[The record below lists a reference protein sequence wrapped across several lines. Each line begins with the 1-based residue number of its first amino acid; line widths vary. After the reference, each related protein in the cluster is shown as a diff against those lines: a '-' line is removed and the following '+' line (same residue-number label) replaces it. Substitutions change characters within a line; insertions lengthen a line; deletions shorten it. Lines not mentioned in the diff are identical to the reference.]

1 MLGCEQVRDMI
12 QSLGGKRRSII
23 YPVEIEE
30 EQQGRDRCHQIKKQ
44 IWVCV
49 KRKPEISDNTHGENW
64 TFDVLFMSLNFFV

>member
-44 IWVCV
+44 I
-49 KRKPEISDNTHGENW
+49 
-64 TFDVLFMSLNFFV
+64 